1 MIVHFRVRVSECKT
15 GPTHAHS
22 DERITW
28 KWVHPLWNVSQSEAT
43 FEAACSP
50 DSLQRNTFKEVLF
63 RCHRLVGREESIYPI
78 HAAAELGDIKLLRSL
93 LAAGADPQ
101 QRTSQGH
108 LPIDFALAHDLNGS
122 HDDVIALLEEDVC
135 ITNLRDAFRVMQE
148 NNFLQ

>member
-1 MIVHFRVRVSECKT
+1 MSTSH
-15 GPTHAHS
+15 G
-22 DERITW
+22 
-28 KWVHPLWNVSQSEAT
+28 L
-43 FEAACSP
+43 
-50 DSLQRNTFKEVLF
+50 

-101 QRTSQGH
+101 QRLPLMLHSAHFQMALSETPDQLSSPSAYRTSQGH